1 MKMCVRPGLVAVAL
15 WSALS
20 LGATAG
26 AAPKAPEP
34 ECDAMCELGRYL
46 DRDHMVALAP
56 AGSARGARLERTGA
70 TSRQDQTGAEDGQ
83 SQGGSH
89 PCGAWP
95 SPVRLRSETAP
106 APPVAERRATE
117 PPRHKTAKASTIPG
131 GAPLIT
137 SQFETQR

>member
-56 AGSARGARLERTGA
+56 AAAPEVPASSAPAPRPARTRPAPKTARAKGVAPLRSVA
-70 TSRQDQTGAEDGQ
+70 IAR
-83 SQGGSH
+83 
-89 PCGAWP
+89 P
-95 SPVRLRSETAP
+95 SPAETAP
-106 APPVAERRATE
+106 APPVAERRAAE
-117 PPRHKTAKASTIPG
+117 PTRHKTAKASTIPG